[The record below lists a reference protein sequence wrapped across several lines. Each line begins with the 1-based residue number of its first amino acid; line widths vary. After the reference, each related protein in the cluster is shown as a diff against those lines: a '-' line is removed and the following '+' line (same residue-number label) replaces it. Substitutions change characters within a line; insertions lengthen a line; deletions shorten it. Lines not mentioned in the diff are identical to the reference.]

1 MSTAPMGCTPKQVP
15 QTHEPLSFTRREASD
30 FFPNAQHFVI
40 NGGKFTSNITHMRPK
55 DGTASSSFRRIP
67 LGDVNLLS
75 EIQVHSVSDTVARQF
90 ERGSVTRLLIRPLS
104 RRTYSA
110 RVKGRKSDM
119 TVAVYQGHNAEEEWR
134 RDVDKYSGVRHPKF
148 LQVYGVT
155 GSSSLYAT
163 VFHDD
168 LVSLQEIYWLCRRS
182 SLATAYL
189 DAYFGLELCD
199 AEAYIHSI
207 SGTFL
212 HHGSY
217 TLWMRRSSGRLC
229 VDLSPN
235 TFERPLL
242 PAVLPGEVPHIPI
255 PPLPR
260 DQDAAI
266 IEGLTLRQHLEIIDH
281 CHRISLW
288 SSDFL
293 LVVSQVKLGALLY
306 ISSDFEHPVKI
317 ASPPACQFEDS
328 GWKLRFRGSFSPA
341 KPMCMKNGWTRFN
354 YSSVKTTGMA
364 TREIQSPHVAI
375 DWLSQANYI
384 LSGLGIISDFEHY
397 RIVHGIDYWLSF
409 TATSKVSP
417 KGGYLFLCPLAHLG
431 SPDGSFRPPSVAAY
445 WSLDPS
451 GIQRLTP
458 QKAEMLGFPHVEFK
472 MKVWTRTWD
481 ESVYAGLR
489 QFHGGKRFDPDSQDV
504 ARLIGLPLYESSW
517 LEDND
522 ADDVQ
527 IQLCSSD
534 PFTYNKELEHPLIEA
549 PEADRLESIPDSNL
563 VVPDFGTVLRRHS
576 IMLGCFTQAQ
586 MLCLLGGFG
595 LIVIL
600 VFWVFPSLHLSG
612 SNVISAAIRRAEM
625 LESWLQDDALINFIE
640 ILKRDVRTAAVY
652 NAIEG
657 ESLRMNW
664 VRRQLGI
671 ND

>member
-1 MSTAPMGCTPKQVP
+1 MRAVRHISIEIYITQLKTSWSSVMSTAPMGCTPKQAP
-15 QTHEPLSFTRREASD
+15 QTHEPLSLTRCEASD

-55 DGTASSSFRRIP
+55 DGTASSGFRRIP

-110 RVKGRKSDM
+110 RVKGRRSDM
-119 TVAVYQGHNAEEEWR
+119 TVAVYQGHNAEER
-134 RDVDKYSGVRHPKF
+134 CRNGGGTSINIPAYAIRNSCRSMVSQGLPVFMP
-148 LQVYGVT
+148 Q
-155 GSSSLYAT
+155 SSMMA
-163 VFHDD
+163 H

-189 DAYFGLELCD
+189 DAYFGLELC
-199 AEAYIHSI
+199 
-207 SGTFL
+207 

-266 IEGLTLRQHLEIIDH
+266 IEGLTLRQHLEIINH
-281 CHRISLW
+281 CHRVSLW

-293 LVVSQVKLGALLY
+293 LLDSQVKLGALLY
-306 ISSDFEHPVKI
+306 ASSDFEHPVEI

-354 YSSVKTTGMA
+354 YSSAKTTGMA

-409 TATSKVSP
+409 SATSKVSP

-445 WSLDPS
+445 WSVDPS

-481 ESVYAGLR
+481 ESVYAGIR
-489 QFHGGKRFDPDSQDV
+489 QFHGGKGFDPDSQDV

-517 LEDND
+517 LDDND
-522 ADDVQ
+522 TDAVQ
-527 IQLCSSD
+527 TQLHSSD
-534 PFTYNKELEHPLIEA
+534 HFTYQKGWPSYFQTDH
-549 PEADRLESIPDSNL
+549 
-563 VVPDFGTVLRRHS
+563 
-576 IMLGCFTQAQ
+576 FT
-586 MLCLLGGFG
+586 
-595 LIVIL
+595 
-600 VFWVFPSLHLSG
+600 
-612 SNVISAAIRRAEM
+612 N
-625 LESWLQDDALINFIE
+625 
-640 ILKRDVRTAAVY
+640 
-652 NAIEG
+652 
-657 ESLRMNW
+657 
-664 VRRQLGI
+664 
-671 ND
+671 